1 MASFQAKIVWKR
13 PRKREN
19 KNYRVVTFLPDT
31 LQKIPKKQ
39 LKNKKNY
46 KKIPLWHHF
55 KPKQFGKGKERVKI
69 KIIVSFRP
77 YLTHN

>member
-19 KNYRVVTFLPDT
+19 KNYRAVTFLPDA

-39 LKNKKNY
+39 QKK
-46 KKIPLWHHF
+46 KKKFHYGIISSQNSLE
-55 KPKQFGKGKERVKI
+55 KAKKQRK
-69 KIIVSFRP
+69 
-77 YLTHN
+77 